1 MSWQSPV
8 DVERCVMRR
17 ETPQTGC
24 RPGERRG
31 RGGGCGE
38 GGGTGELGG
47 VMLVTRDR
55 AAQCRINGK
64 PARKVR
70 DCCTAE
76 RIDATDAGI
85 KSMG

>member
-1 MSWQSPV
+1 MW
-8 DVERCVMRR
+8 
-17 ETPQTGC
+17 G
-24 RPGERRG
+24 
-31 RGGGCGE
+31 

>member
-1 MSWQSPV
+1 MVISC
-8 DVERCVMRR
+8 RCGAVCHEAGNAANWVQARGAARKRR
-17 ETPQTGC
+17 
-24 RPGERRG
+24 RMW
-31 RGGGCGE
+31 GG